1 MKLLIISAGPGLDDV
16 TSACG
21 EATDW
26 FAGHIKNPNIIISI
40 NNIYKNEDFDEAA
53 YDAWIIT
60 GSASSVMSKEN
71 WIIKLEKKIRYAY
84 KKNIPILGVCFGHQ
98 IISSALGGE
107 VIRNEKGWELGSYKL
122 KINKEGQINS
132 IFKDVLIEDY
142 FYFSHQDIVT
152 KIPSEGKELARNNM
166 GLQSF
171 SIGNNIFGVQ
181 FHPEFSANII
191 KKYVEVRLNSGVVFK
206 NNNIYE
212 SQSSYNVISNFINI
226 AKEF

>member
-21 EATDW
+21 EASDW
-26 FAGHIKNPNIIISI
+26 FAECIKNTNITISI
-40 NNIYKNEDFDEAA
+40 NNIYKNEDFDESA

-71 WIIKLEKKIRYAY
+71 WINKLEIKIRYAY

-107 VIRNEKGWELGSYKL
+107 VIRNKKGWELGSYKL
-122 KINKEGQINS
+122 DINKEGQINS
-132 IFKDVLIEDY
+132 IFKNIIIDDY

-152 KIPSEGKELARNNM
+152 KIPSEGTELARNNM
-166 GLQSF
+166 GIQSY
-171 SIGNNIFGVQ
+171 SVGNKIFGVQ
-181 FHPEFSANII
+181 FHPEFSTHIME
-191 KKYVEVRLNSGVVFK
+191 KYVEVRLKNGVIFK

-212 SQSSYNVISNFINI
+212 SQSSHNIILNFINI